1 MSWDNFFIAQA
12 GAAAGLTG
20 LIFVAVSINLNGI
33 LAAPYLPT
41 RALQS
46 IILLLNILLIS
57 SLMLVSGQSSMVIG
71 IEVIVLGVILWTITL
86 SLGLSIHRTSP
97 IQYKKHSRG
106 NLFLTQIAVIPF
118 NVAGIC
124 ILVFGETGFYF
135 LVPGILFSF
144 SKAIIDAWVLLVEIN
159 R

>member
-1 MSWDNFFIAQA
+1 MNWDNFFIAQA

-33 LAAPYLPT
+33 LAAPYLPG

-46 IILLLNILLIS
+46 LTLLLNIVIIS
-57 SLMLVSGQSSMVIG
+57 SLMLVPEQSSMDRG
-71 IEVIVLGVILWTITL
+71 IEVLVLGAILWTITL
-86 SLGLSIHRTSP
+86 KLALSILRTTP
-97 IQYKKHSRG
+97 IQYKRPSRI
-106 NLFLTQIAVIPF
+106 NLFFTQVAVIPF
-118 NVAGIC
+118 PVAGIC
-124 ILVFGETGFYF
+124 ILLFGETGIYF

-144 SKAIIDAWVLLVEIN
+144 SKAIADAWVLLVEIN

>member
-1 MSWDNFFIAQA
+1 MNWDNFFIAQA
-12 GAAAGLTG
+12 GAAAALTG

-33 LAAPYLPT
+33 LAAPYLPD

-46 IILLLNILLIS
+46 ITLLLNILIIS
-57 SLMLVSGQSSMVIG
+57 SLMLVPGQSSMVIG
-71 IEVIVLGVILWTITL
+71 IEVLVFGIILWTI
-86 SLGLSIHRTSP
+86 SLKLALSILRSVP
-97 IQYKKHSRG
+97 IQFKRVSRN
-106 NLFLTQIAVIPF
+106 NLFFMQVAVIPF
-118 NVAGIC
+118 LVAGIC
-124 ILVFGETGFYF
+124 ILFFGETGIYF